1 MRVTCMQEN
10 LSRGLAIVNRAVAS
24 RTTLPILSNILIQTE
39 ESRLRLSATNLE
51 IGINCWVGARVET
64 GGATTVPARLLTDF
78 VNSLPTEQV
87 LLELDDNGQTLQVT
101 AESYQAA
108 IKGIDAADFPLL
120 PTVEEGTR
128 LVMGA
133 DDLSS
138 MIAQVSIAAASDES
152 RPILTGVKAILDRDA
167 GRITMAAADGFR
179 LSVRHEE
186 FDVPVEGRLEVIIP
200 ARALQELTRVR
211 GADDESV
218 KIAITEDNNQ
228 VLFQL
233 KDVDLVSQLIDGA
246 FPDYDKIIPSG
257 YGTRV
262 IVNTKSLQNAVRV
275 ASFFARDAANIVR
288 LAVKPASDPEPGT
301 VVVSA
306 NAAEVGGNQTEVE
319 ASIEGEGLEIAFNA
333 KYLIDV
339 LGVAGSDQVALELTD
354 ANSPCAIKPV
364 SDVDYT
370 HIVMPMHLAQ

>member
-10 LSRGLAIVNRAVAS
+10 LARGLAIVNRAVAS

-51 IGINCWVGARVET
+51 IGINCWIGAKVET
-64 GGATTVPARLLTDF
+64 GGAITVPARLLTDF
-78 VNSLPTEQV
+78 VNSLPTEKVQ
-87 LLELDDNGQTLQVT
+87 LEQKNGHTLSVT
-101 AESYQAA
+101 AEAYQAE
-108 IKGIDAADFPLL
+108 IKGIDAADFPVL
-120 PTVEEGTR
+120 PTVDEGTR
-128 LVMGA
+128 LVIGA
-133 DDLSS
+133 DELSS
-138 MIAQVSIAAASDES
+138 MIDQVSIAAASDES

-167 GRITMAAADGFR
+167 GRVTMAAADGFR

-186 FDVPVEGRLEVIIP
+186 FEVPVEGRLEVIVP

-211 GADDESV
+211 GADDDTV
-218 KIAITEDNNQ
+218 KIAITEANNQ
-228 VLFQL
+228 ILFQL

-246 FPDYDKIIPSG
+246 FPDYDKIVPSG
-257 YGTRV
+257 YATRAV
-262 IVNTKSLQNAVRV
+262 VNTKSLQSAVRV

-288 LAVKPASDPEPGT
+288 LAVEPGSDPEPGT

-306 NAAEVGGNQTEVE
+306 NAAEVGGNQTSIE

-354 ANSPCAIKPV
+354 ANSPCVFRPV
-364 SDVDYT
+364 SEVDYT